1 MNIRNER
8 MFIMFAC
15 MCIGV
20 CVCVYCVC
28 DYCLCFS
35 LGLSGQRSN
44 SPIPIAIFNFF
55 LISLYLPVSI
65 FSPAPFS
72 LLPLPSV
79 AALSGALT
87 LR

>member
-1 MNIRNER
+1 MKTSMRCNER
-8 MFIMFAC
+8 MFIVC
-15 MCIGV
+15 MYVYG
-20 CVCVYCVC
+20 CVCVY

-44 SPIPIAIFNFF
+44 TPIPIAIFNFF
-55 LISLYLPVSI
+55 LSSLYLPVSI

-72 LLPLPSV
+72 LLPLPS
-79 AALSGALT
+79 AEALSGALT